1 MFFIPKNVKIKSQS
15 LLIIEKRA
23 KYSLGAGDKYCI
35 YDFFQF
41 IMNILVIVFKIEIL
55 IYNTQMNSTLRQFM
69 STGVHWIS
77 TGFPLEFHWTST
89 GLPLEWKSSGLQ
101 WTLGGK
107 YYNKIIRLQNSSG
120 IPVNS
125 SGKVVEFHWNST
137 GKALESMGHRKDLH
151 TLNQQTSLQHC
162 LSLHR
167 SGIVAAATM
176 EWLI

>member
-1 MFFIPKNVKIKSQS
+1 MTKEQNTCWELVINIF
-15 LLIIEKRA
+15 L
-23 KYSLGAGDKYCI
+23 

-89 GLPLEWKSSGLQ
+89 ELPLEWKSSGLQ

-107 YYNKIIRLQNSSG
+107 HYNKIIRLQNSSG

-125 SGKVVEFHWNST
+125 SGKVLEFQWNST
-137 GKALESMGHRKDLH
+137 GKALESVGHRKDLDI
-151 TLNQQTSLQHC
+151 L
-162 LSLHR
+162 
-167 SGIVAAATM
+167 
-176 EWLI
+176 WLLDVTRRIRYNIS